1 MSRLKPT
8 EKICEYCS
16 KKFLAQRSDARFCA
30 GSCRAQAA
38 NIQRAKPA
46 IIEAA
51 KPEIIQE
58 FIDEHK
64 GYDTCCHCNN
74 YKVVTDCFSKH
85 FPLPIKLCATCNT
98 YELLDSAGRSQ
109 AKLFI
114 EADHQRIKNGGL
126 SFKDMMR
133 KAS

>member
-1 MSRLKPT
+1 VFLNIKLLR
-8 EKICEYCS
+8 CS
-16 KKFLAQRSDARFCA
+16 KEYKAKRKHSETCSEA
-30 GSCRAQAA
+30 CRAQKNA
-38 NIQRAKPA
+38 NKRAMKMIAPV
-46 IIEAA
+46 IIAEAT
-51 KPEIIQE
+51 PVIIQE

-85 FPLPIKLCATCNT
+85 FPLPIKLCVTCNT
-98 YELLDSAGRSQ
+98 DEILDSQGRCH
-109 AKLFI
+109 AKRFI
-114 EADHQRIKNGGL
+114 EADNQRVKNGGL